1 MLIGAGVALILNLYM
16 PSIEGK
22 IKEDQKYIDEAIKA
36 ILLHMADALKE
47 KYVYI
52 KEEEL
57 FQGLEKRLEE
67 ARKRSY
73 RNLNNYFFAETN
85 YYVEYMEMRTQQFHV
100 LKRLREHFRR
110 FFMTYEQTIMVAD
123 FTREV
128 GQSFH
133 EENTAEGLLADLL
146 HLRESFRAMELPKDR
161 EEFEN
166 RAMLFQFLNDLEDF
180 LIIKYEFKKRFIKK

>member
-1 MLIGAGVALILNLYM
+1 M
-16 PSIEGK
+16 
-22 IKEDQKYIDEAIKA
+22 
-36 ILLHMADALKE
+36 
-47 KYVYI
+47 
-52 KEEEL
+52 
-57 FQGLEKRLEE
+57 
-67 ARKRSY
+67 
-73 RNLNNYFFAETN
+73 
-85 YYVEYMEMRTQQFHV
+85 